1 MLDNLAPNR
10 RVRLS
15 SEWEVLVKPSFVA
28 CVSLLLVGCGSSGGG
43 GLSSFA
49 NAYAA
54 SYCHFIYHCCTPS
67 DRANPENPF
76 AITSTTEQMIGFA
89 TEEGCANSLGAQ
101 AQVALQP
108 YEDSVAAKR
117 MSYDQTD
124 TQACLSALGAA
135 ASACDPNAFWAASLT
150 GGACDVLPFFTGLA
164 PAGGD
169 CTMDGDCAIAAST
182 CAPVD
187 AGMGQ
192 EGPPSDVITGAATCV
207 SPQAIGMTC
216 TENNCA
222 AGSCCSYSY
231 TGSTCLA
238 YVAEGAMCVEGCDM
252 TPCDPAADYCDSM
265 GTGVC
270 QPLIA
275 SGGTCNP
282 YYGGS
287 DCKDLNCLPSGDD
300 TTGTCNSNSDTLVIK
315 ICVGN
320 PNGF

>member
-1 MLDNLAPNR
+1 MLDNLTPNR

-15 SEWEVLVKPSFVA
+15 SEWEVLVKPSSVA

-49 NAYAA
+49 SSYAA
-54 SYCHFIYHCCTPS
+54 SYCHFVYHCCTPS
-67 DRANPENPF
+67 DRANYENPF
-76 AITSTTEQMIGFA
+76 AVTSMTEQTDDFA
-89 TEEGCANSLGAQ
+89 TEEGCTNSLGAQ
-101 AQVALQP
+101 AAVALQP

-117 MSYDQTD
+117 MSYNQADA
-124 TQACLSALGAA
+124 QACLSAIAA
-135 ASACDPNAFWAASLT
+135 AAAACDPNAFFAASLT
-150 GGACDVLPFFTGLA
+150 GGACDVLSSLTGLT

-169 CTMDGDCAIAAST
+169 CTMDADCAAANAT
-182 CAPVD
+182 CAPLD
-187 AGMGQ
+187 AGIPQ
-192 EGPPSDVITGAATCV
+192 EGSPSDVITGGGTCA
-207 SPQAIGMTC
+207 SPQAIGMMC
-216 TENNCA
+216 NGNDCA

-231 TGSTCLA
+231 VGSSCLA
-238 YVAEGAMCVEGCDM
+238 YVAEGAMCNEGCDM

-300 TTGTCNSNSDTLVIK
+300 TTGTCNSDTLVIK